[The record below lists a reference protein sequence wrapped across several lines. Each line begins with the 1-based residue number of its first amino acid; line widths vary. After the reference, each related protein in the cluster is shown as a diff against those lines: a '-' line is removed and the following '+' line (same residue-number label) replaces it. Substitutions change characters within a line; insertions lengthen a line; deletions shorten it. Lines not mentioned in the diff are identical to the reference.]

1 MRCLPW
7 HRSDHALLWLGLCLA
22 NMNEDARALRTLAR
36 AKRTKDASVRRM
48 AESAIRVIS
57 SGGDR
62 GIIYHNAVNCVN

>member
-1 MRCLPW
+1 
-7 HRSDHALLWLGLCLA
+7 
-22 NMNEDARALRTLAR
+22 MNEDARALRTLAR

-57 SGGDR
+57 SGGDS